1 MRRRLALA
9 ALLLSTLAAPAADA
23 AVRVE
28 MTPATVS
35 TRLGNNFTVTSAIR
49 ADSGRSGLIAHLNVV
64 SVTPGVYVDPE
75 DWSSS
80 RTSYLPPLRPG
91 KPVKVPWKI
100 KTVSGGQFAIY
111 VVVLPRDGTALTAKP
126 LTVSPAVSVHVQE
139 HRTLNSGGVLPLAL
153 GIPAGLGLLALALRT
168 RRRA

>member
-1 MRRRLALA
+1 VRRRLAFVAVLLC
-9 ALLLSTLAAPAADA
+9 ALTAPAADA

-49 ADSGRSGLIAHLNVV
+49 SGSAQAGLIAHLNVV

-100 KTVSGGQFAIY
+100 KTVSGGRFAIY
-111 VVVLPRDGTALTAKP
+111 VVVLPRGGCALTARP
-126 LTVSPAVSVHVQE
+126 LTVSPAVAVHVQE

-153 GIPAGLGLLALALRT
+153 GIPAGIGLLALALRT